1 MVRAVLAD
9 PFAPTSLLAVALASP
24 SLSSRRPL
32 PQKRKSSSAEL
43 EFSDL
48 SYGALSAATE
58 EGKHS
63 PGGESLEDGGEI
75 PGPKAS
81 EATSSAAS
89 EETVLSAEELSVLSA
104 LRAILHD
111 AKLSEEVR
119 SSRARPGLSRLFS
132 LSGAAEMA
140 AGCAALDAETMP
152 EEALLCACHAAC
164 QPEVGGRAAGA
175 FARAALAPRVGRL
188 DRAAS
193 RTLFGALLGMMRVH
207 GKAILA
213 EVVVPTLCRAEL
225 SAGQLE
231 ALQRLLKEAPA
242 DGLGTALG
250 AYLAADGGVPASW
263 SDAQASVLQTLLA
276 RKPALDERTL
286 ADLVLHID
294 ANGHAGAKS
303 LKFANLLN
311 TVVRGYAQQLR
322 PHVAILQRV
331 ADTLE
336 TFMKKGIL
344 AALGKLAAVPAD
356 RES

>member
-1 MVRAVLAD
+1 MDTFLCTNFFEPRIIGGLGGYLSLAFLLFTGRPEPRLLLD
-9 PFAPTSLLAVALASP
+9 LCLPLCLRGGVTSLLL
-24 SLSSRRPL
+24 
-32 PQKRKSSSAEL
+32 
-43 EFSDL
+43 
-48 SYGALSAATE
+48 
-58 EGKHS
+58 GK
-63 PGGESLEDGGEI
+63 
-75 PGPKAS
+75 
-81 EATSSAAS
+81 
-89 EETVLSAEELSVLSA
+89 
-104 LRAILHD
+104 
-111 AKLSEEVR
+111 
-119 SSRARPGLSRLFS
+119 
-132 LSGAAEMA
+132 
-140 AGCAALDAETMP
+140 
-152 EEALLCACHAAC
+152 
-164 QPEVGGRAAGA
+164 
-175 FARAALAPRVGRL
+175 
-188 DRAAS
+188 
-193 RTLFGALLGMMRVH
+193 LFGALLGMMRVH

-344 AALGKLAAVPAD
+344 AALGKLAAVPTD